1 MVLSIFPD
9 NFAWLWDLIAMVI
22 ATVTLL
28 LVVKI
33 NGKIQ
38 KSGKLPTYIT
48 RKIIHIVVAPIFLLT
63 WFLYTCTAASR
74 YIAMLVPLAFVGQ
87 FIAIGTGLMKDEDS
101 VRSMSR
107 TGDPKELLQGTLYYS
122 IIILLVTIVW
132 FYVPASAL
140 NYTALKGNP
149 AAFVIIGCLAGGDG
163 FADIIGR
170 KYGKKK
176 FGIAGAEKSFAG
188 ALGMFFGSFVFSM
201 GLIALF
207 SLEVDNF
214 NVIQLMLPVTIISL
228 VATIV
233 ELLSPPHIDNITIPI
248 AVIIVIVLLFYLTPL
263 WPFDLISII
272 S

>member
-1 MVLSIFPD
+1 MVLNVFSE
-9 NFAWLWDLIAMVI
+9 NLAWLWDIIAMVI

-28 LVVKI
+28 LIVKI
-33 NGKIQ
+33 NGRIQ
-38 KSGKLPTYIT
+38 KSGKLPTHIT

-63 WFLYTCTAASR
+63 WFLYTCTPASR
-74 YIAMLVPLAFVGQ
+74 YIAMIVPLAFIGQ
-87 FIAIGTGLMKDEDS
+87 FVAIGTGLMKDEDS

-122 IIILLVTIVW
+122 IVILLVTIVW

-140 NYTALKGNP
+140 VYTSLKGNP

-176 FGIAGAEKSFAG
+176 FGIGGAQKSLAG
-188 ALGMFFGSFVFSM
+188 ALGMFFGSFIFSM
-201 GLIALF
+201 GLILIF

-214 NVIQLMLPVTIISL
+214 QIYPLILSVAIISL
-228 VATIV
+228 VATFV
-233 ELLSPPHIDNITIPI
+233 ELFSPPHIDNITIPI
-248 AVIIVIVLLFYLTPL
+248 AVIIVIVLLFYFTPL
-263 WPFDLISII
+263 WPFDLFSI
-272 S
+272 